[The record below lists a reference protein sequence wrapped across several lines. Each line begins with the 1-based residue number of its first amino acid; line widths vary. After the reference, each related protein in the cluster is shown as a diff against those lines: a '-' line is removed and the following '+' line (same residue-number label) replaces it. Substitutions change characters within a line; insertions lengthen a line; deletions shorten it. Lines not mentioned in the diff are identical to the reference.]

1 MSKASRIQGEQTEGL
16 HQREDAAIAEA
27 EARGALGVD
36 DDGLGD
42 GVKVIG
48 ADPAVVAQMF
58 DAQEAPVGGKA
69 DLPQGGQIAER
80 TTDLE
85 VIRVVD
91 GGLGAKGLPFFVVLL
106 DLGFFV
112 LHMER
117 RHNAFGEDAGA
128 KLAGRAAGDAPIED
142 QLHLIRTTDVE
153 ILANHF
159 FEETAARERPIEHLG
174 QRELGLQNR
183 ELIPIAGGAMGRRE
197 GCGRRRNHLRTT
209 ASIFAA
215 SS

>member
-1 MSKASRIQGEQTEGL
+1 MIRRPPRSTL
-16 HQREDAAIAEA
+16 F
-27 EARGALGVD
+27 
-36 DDGLGD
+36 
-42 GVKVIG
+42 
-48 ADPAVVAQMF
+48 PY
-58 DAQEAPVGGKA
+58 
-69 DLPQGGQIAER
+69 
-80 TTDLE
+80 TTLF
-85 VIRVVD
+85 RS
-91 GGLGAKGLPFFVVLL
+91 PFFVVLL

-117 RHNAFGEDAGA
+117 RHNGFGEDAGA
-128 KLAGRAAGDAPIED
+128 KLAWRAAGDAPIED

-197 GCGRRRNHLRTT
+197 GLGET
-209 ASIFAA
+209 AEPFAA
-215 SS
+215 DCLNLRGIALLRERLHV